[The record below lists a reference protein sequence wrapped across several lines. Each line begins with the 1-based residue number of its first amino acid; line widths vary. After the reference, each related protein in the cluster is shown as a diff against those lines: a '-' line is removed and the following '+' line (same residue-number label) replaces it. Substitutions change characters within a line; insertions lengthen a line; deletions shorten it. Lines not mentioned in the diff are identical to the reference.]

1 MGYEVQE
8 FVNGQV
14 LNAEELNHMEQGI
27 VDAMKKADIST
38 DETLSLDGGVLSV
51 NVTDAVV
58 ADSNRP
64 VTAGAVYREIGNIEV
79 LLNTI

>member
-1 MGYEVQE
+1 MGYEVQD

-14 LNAEELNHMEQGI
+14 LNAEELNHMEKGI

-38 DETLSLDGGVLSV
+38 DETLSLADGVLSV
-51 NVTDAVV
+51 NVTDTVA

-64 VTAGAVYREIGNIEV
+64 VTAGAVYREIGNIEI